1 MTSEEKKAYMQNYL
15 FLLNKIKKTERSKF
29 MSVEENIAEIA
40 EIAQVEE
47 KKQNES
53 GRKCK
58 ASYRLNKRVLYL
70 LKVSLNR

>member
-47 KKQNES
+47 KKTKRKRKKMQSKLQVKQKSPLLAKSES
-53 GRKCK
+53 E
-58 ASYRLNKRVLYL
+58 
-70 LKVSLNR
+70 